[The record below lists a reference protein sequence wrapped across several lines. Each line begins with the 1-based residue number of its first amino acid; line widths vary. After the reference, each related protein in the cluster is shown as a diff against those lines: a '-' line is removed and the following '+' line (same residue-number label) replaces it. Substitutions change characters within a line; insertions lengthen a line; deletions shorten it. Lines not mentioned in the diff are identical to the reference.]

1 MNKTRTVSVY
11 LFFDIVAACTAWV
24 MFYAYREQFSSES
37 FLYWIGQLHFSRFGI
52 QTFLLLPVFWVAIY
66 YISGYY
72 TNIFRKARLI
82 ELWQTFFT
90 SLFGVIIL
98 FFAVLLDE
106 PKQISE
112 SYLRLFSGL
121 FGFHFG
127 LTYLFRLFHTSY
139 ITRQI
144 HQRKIGFNTLLIG
157 GDSLA
162 LQYYQE
168 WENQRRTSGNL
179 ILGFIRLPNENSK
192 LDAYT
197 RCLGNLDDI
206 PKVIEQYGIL
216 EVFVSL
222 NSSEHELLA
231 KILIKLNR
239 YNVTVWGIPDLYDIL
254 SGNPKGNNLY
264 GRPLFKIS
272 NGIMPVWAANLKRI
286 LDVVISA
293 AAMTLL
299 LPVSLFIITAI
310 KMGSRGPAIYAQERI
325 GRYGKPFKIYKFR
338 SMKSDAEQNGPELS
352 RTDDPR
358 ITRFGRFLRKSHLDE
373 IPQFWNV
380 IVGQMSLVG
389 PRPERQY
396 YIEQLVERAPQYT
409 VLHKVRPGITS
420 WGQVKYGYASNLE
433 QMLERLPYDLVYLKN
448 PSLYL
453 DFKIMIYSVLE
464 IFHGKGK

>member
-1 MNKTRTVSVY
+1 
-11 LFFDIVAACTAWV
+11 
-24 MFYAYREQFSSES
+24 
-37 FLYWIGQLHFSRFGI
+37 
-52 QTFLLLPVFWVAIY
+52 
-66 YISGYY
+66 
-72 TNIFRKARLI
+72 
-82 ELWQTFFT
+82 
-90 SLFGVIIL
+90 
-98 FFAVLLDE
+98 
-106 PKQISE
+106 
-112 SYLRLFSGL
+112 
-121 FGFHFG
+121 
-127 LTYLFRLFHTSY
+127 
-139 ITRQI
+139 
-144 HQRKIGFNTLLIG
+144 
-157 GDSLA
+157 
-162 LQYYQE
+162 
-168 WENQRRTSGNL
+168 
-179 ILGFIRLPNENSK
+179 
-192 LDAYT
+192 
-197 RCLGNLDDI
+197 
-206 PKVIEQYGIL
+206 
-216 EVFVSL
+216 
-222 NSSEHELLA
+222 
-231 KILIKLNR
+231 
-239 YNVTVWGIPDLYDIL
+239 
-254 SGNPKGNNLY
+254 
-264 GRPLFKIS
+264 
-272 NGIMPVWAANLKRI
+272 MPVWAANLKRI